1 MEIAGPIAK
10 LHLPDKVFQNLKDAT
25 IGEDFS
31 KSLAGVLEDQYLVNH
46 DECSDFVDF
55 IKSQALEYLYAQ
67 QNSLIFS
74 QIISSFRN
82 QTWKDK
88 NNFDVKEHFDLNID
102 RIWLNSGSNTSYSPV
117 HIHSGI
123 FSFIVYVSIPYTF
136 EEECKLN
143 KGIEDDKNLNG
154 CTEFID
160 NFFYTNIKVAVDKSA
175 EGSCFLFPAWVPHVV
190 YPFKSKGR
198 RVTISGNLYLT
209 TKDGS

>member
-1 MEIAGPIAK
+1 MELAGPIAK
-10 LHLPDKVFQNLKDAT
+10 LPLPDAVFKNLKDAT
-25 IGEDFS
+25 IGKDFS
-31 KSLAGVLEDQYLVNH
+31 RNLAGVLEDQYLVNH
-46 DECSDFVDF
+46 EECSDFVDF
-55 IKSQALEYLYAQ
+55 IKTQSLEYLCEQ
-67 QNSLIFS
+67 QNSLIIA

-82 QTWKDK
+82 QTWEDK

-102 RIWLNSGSNTSYSPV
+102 RIWFNSGSNTSYSPV

-143 KGIEDDKNLNG
+143 NNIEDNKNLNG

-160 NFFYTNIKVAVDKSA
+160 NFFYSNIKVAVDKST

-190 YPFKSKGR
+190 YPFKSEGR
-198 RVTISGNLYLT
+198 RITISGNLYLT
-209 TKDGS
+209 TKNVD